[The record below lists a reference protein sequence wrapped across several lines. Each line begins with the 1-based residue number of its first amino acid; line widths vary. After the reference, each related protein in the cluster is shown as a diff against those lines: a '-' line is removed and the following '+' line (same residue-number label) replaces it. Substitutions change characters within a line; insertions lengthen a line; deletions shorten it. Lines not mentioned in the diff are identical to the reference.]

1 MGKYEYLTS
10 EDLGYKPGA
19 LEQAKL
25 EYSLL
30 DKVFNKE
37 LDEKT
42 KREGLLKRLKT
53 IEGKG
58 EEQLKAIKAQGEK
71 QLQLLTSK
79 ADKKIDFKNVSLKGR
94 LDCES
99 KESIVK
105 LKNKIKRLII
115 QNLSHLL
122 RYVT

>member
-1 MGKYEYLTS
+1 M
-10 EDLGYKPGA
+10 
-19 LEQAKL
+19 
-25 EYSLL
+25 
-30 DKVFNKE
+30 
-37 LDEKT
+37 
-42 KREGLLKRLKT
+42 KRLKT

-79 ADKKIDFKNVSLKGR
+79 ADKKIDFKNVSFKGR

-99 KESIVK
+99 NESIVK